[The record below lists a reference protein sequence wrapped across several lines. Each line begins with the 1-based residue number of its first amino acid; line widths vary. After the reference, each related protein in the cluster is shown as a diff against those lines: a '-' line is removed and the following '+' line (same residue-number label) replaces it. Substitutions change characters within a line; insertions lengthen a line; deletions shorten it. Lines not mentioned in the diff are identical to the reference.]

1 MESMKLIYE
10 LSIVNE
16 AIDSNFLEQLFKT
29 FTPSESKAY
38 LATLQNF
45 SISHL
50 ENSDYRSAY
59 HQLCDWLY
67 GWNVNDT
74 NHASDDPSEL
84 TTNREYREIGITLI
98 LKFRSRS
105 VNRTSRMRKNPYNLP
120 NPLLLFSPTTLK
132 IPPRNRRKD
141 PAYRLGNIR

>member
-16 AIDSNFLEQLFKT
+16 AIDSNFLKQLFKT
-29 FTPSESKAY
+29 FSPSESKAY

-74 NHASDDPSEL
+74 SHVSDDPSEL
-84 TTNREYREIGITLI
+84 TKNREFREIGKLVYSNT
-98 LKFRSRS
+98 KRYKRKH
-105 VNRTSRMRKNPYNLP
+105 RTSRMRTNPHNLP
-120 NPLLLFSPTTLK
+120 DPLLLFPSATLK
-132 IPPRNRRKD
+132 IPSRNR
-141 PAYRLGNIR
+141 